1 MRKYFAFI
9 LFAFCSNIL
18 FAQQKYTYPTIDI
31 PFKKYTLDNGLT
43 LIVSED
49 HKVPMVAFDIW
60 YHVGSKNEKQGKT
73 GFAHLYEHIMF
84 TSSEHYPDFDRVMQT
99 VGGGSNNG
107 TTSSDRTNF
116 FENFTPS
123 GLDRVLWVESDRM
136 GYILNGL
143 DSAKIE
149 VQRGVVQ
156 NEKRQGDNQPYAI
169 AEELT
174 VKNTYPD
181 NHPYSHTVIGSMEDL
196 NAASVTDIKDWFRQ
210 YYGPNNATISI
221 CGDVNADEVFEKV
234 KKYFGEIPASAP
246 ITKQGEWISKMIGTH
261 TVIAQDRVAQP
272 LLQKTWNV
280 PAWGT
285 KEAAYLD
292 LLSTILTNG
301 ASSRLY
307 KRLITDEQLCTE
319 VFSYTN
325 EQEIGQQFQIGAL
338 LNDEKDLDK
347 VNSIINEELMKV
359 FSEGISE
366 KELHLAKTNYFSSF
380 IKSLELIGGDGKSD
394 ILAQNE
400 VFGGSPDYYKTYQ
413 DYIRNAS
420 IGDIKLSAKN
430 WLEDGEF
437 ILKILPF
444 PDFTNND
451 TKIDRSKMPEVGAIS
466 PMKFPEIKTIT
477 LKNGVN
483 VYLIERHETPIVNMS
498 VLFDAGYE
506 TDDLSKAGTSNLM
519 TDLLLKGTTTKTAEQ
534 INDQINELG
543 ADLFA
548 INGLE
553 KTSINLIALKDNF
566 KPSVNLLS
574 DILLNANFPTT
585 EFDRLKN
592 EQITAIEQ
600 EFASPT
606 QLASRILPQL
616 LYGKSVANGLPAS
629 GSGYKETVVSITK
642 DDVISKFQK
651 NLGYKNASIFVV
663 GDITENE
670 LKPILENSL
679 ENWKAGEKTNK
690 NAVIKSDINL
700 SKIYFIDMPG
710 SSQSVIRAAQ
720 LFSPENDIAKK
731 LSKDMMNTLLGG
743 SFLSRL
749 NMNLREDKHWSYGA
763 GSRFSNTK
771 QQSQYTVY
779 TSVQT
784 DKTKE
789 SLIEILKE
797 LTNIN
802 SKKLISKTEFTQQQ
816 NATLMELPGEFE
828 SNSDL
833 SSSLEDVIFYNK
845 GLNYLNNISN
855 TIQKLTLTDIQTA
868 AQKHINPKNLTWLI
882 IGDKKKVLQGI
893 KDLKWSEVIEL
904 DKNGD
909 VVK

>member
-1 MRKYFAFI
+1 MI
-9 LFAFCSNIL
+9 LCINFV
-18 FAQQKYTYPTIDI
+18 FAQEKNTYPTIDI

-49 HKVPMVAFDIW
+49 HKVPMVAFNIW
-60 YHVGSKNEKQGKT
+60 YHVGSKNEKPGKT

-84 TSSEHYPDFDRVMQT
+84 TSSEHYPDFDRAMQT

-123 GLDRVLWVESDRM
+123 GLDRVLWIESDRM

-169 AEELT
+169 SEELT

-181 NHPYSHTVIGSMEDL
+181 NHPYAHTVIGSMEDL
-196 NAASVTDIKDWFRQ
+196 NAATVTDIKDWFRQ

-221 CGDVNADEVFEKV
+221 CGDVKADEVFEKV

-272 LLQKTWNV
+272 LLQKTWNI

-285 KEAAYLD
+285 KEGAYLD

-307 KRLITDEQLCTE
+307 KRLITEEQLCTE
-319 VFSYTN
+319 VYSYTN

-338 LNDEKDLDK
+338 LNDEKDINK
-347 VNSIINEELMKV
+347 VNDIINEELLKV
-359 FSEGISE
+359 FSESITE

-380 IKSLELIGGDGKSD
+380 IKSLELIGGNGKSD

-413 DYIRNAS
+413 DFIRNAS
-420 IGDIKLSAKN
+420 IGDIQLSAKN
-430 WLEDGEF
+430 WLKDGEF
-437 ILKILPF
+437 ILKILPY
-444 PDFTNND
+444 PDYTTNE
-451 TKIDRSKMPEVGAIS
+451 TKIDRTKMPEVGDIS

-498 VLFDAGYE
+498 VLFDAGYQ
-506 TDDLSKAGTSNLM
+506 TDELSKAGTTNLM
-519 TDLLLKGTTTKTAEQ
+519 TDLLLKGTTTKTAEE
-534 INDQINELG
+534 INDESNELG
-543 ADLFA
+543 ADLFTT
-548 INGLE
+548 NSLE

-566 KPSVNLLS
+566 QLSVQLLS
-574 DILLNANFPTT
+574 DILINANFPTT

-600 EFASPT
+600 ESASPT

-616 LYGKSVANGLPAS
+616 LYGKSVPNGLPSS
-629 GSGYKETVVSITK
+629 GSGYKETVASILK
-642 DDVISKFQK
+642 DDIIHQFQK
-651 NLGYKNASIFVV
+651 TLGYKNASIFVV

-670 LKPILENSL
+670 LKPILERSL
-679 ENWKAGEKTNK
+679 KNWKAGEKTNK
-690 NAVIKSDINL
+690 TAVSKSDIHS

-720 LFSPENDIAKK
+720 LFLPENNIAKIEA
-731 LSKDMMNTLLGG
+731 KDMMNTLLGG

-802 SKKLISKTEFTQQQ
+802 SKNQISKTEFTQQK

-828 SNSDL
+828 SNGDL

-845 GLNYLNNISN
+845 GLDYLNNISN
-855 TIQKLTLTDIQTA
+855 TIQQLSLSDIQTSA
-868 AQKHINPKNLTWLI
+868 KEFINPKNLTWLI

-893 KDLKWSEVIEL
+893 KDLKWGEVIEL
-904 DKNGD
+904 DKNGEM
-909 VVK
+909 VK